1 MKKKRYSLIVQ
12 RLQLFSFVQLVVHL
26 RLELEERVGIFFHED
41 IQDFPRLIS
50 LYGSELFALPNT
62 DADLVQVYYTS

>member
-1 MKKKRYSLIVQ
+1 MVQ
-12 RLQLFSFVQLVVHL
+12 L
-26 RLELEERVGIFFHED
+26 RLELKERVGIFFHED